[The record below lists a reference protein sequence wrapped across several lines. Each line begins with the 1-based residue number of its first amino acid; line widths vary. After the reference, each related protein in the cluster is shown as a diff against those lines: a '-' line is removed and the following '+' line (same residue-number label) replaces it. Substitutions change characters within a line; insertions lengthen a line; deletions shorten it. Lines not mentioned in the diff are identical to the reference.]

1 MRISDWSSDVCSS
14 DLFGA
19 VVQTENP
26 VNFNV
31 PVTIVDGDGDTAP
44 GSLAITTAPP
54 LLVIGS
60 ATDDDAGEPTD
71 HVVANPQGQPDGA
84 TQGGDFDAPPL
95 GHPCSV
101 THTRAQQ
108 ANHVPV
114 PQHSAKNARARGRES
129 TGLE

>member
-14 DLFGA
+14 DLGDFGA

-60 ATDDDAGEPTD
+60 ATDDDAGEPPD
-71 HVVANPQGQPDGA
+71 HVVAHPQGPPDGA
-84 TQGGDFDAPPL
+84 TPGGEN
-95 GHPCSV
+95 G
-101 THTRAQQ
+101 RA
-108 ANHVPV
+108 
-114 PQHSAKNARARGRES
+114 SCEARGCQDV
-129 TGLE
+129 

>member
-14 DLFGA
+14 DLTVVAGFTADGYNSIEFHHAGGDTFKIGDFGA

-60 ATDDDAGEPTD
+60 ATDADAGEPTD
-71 HVVANPQGQPDGA
+71 HVVANQPGQPDGHNA
-84 TQGGDFDAPPL
+84 GGGCGGQPHQKGKA
-95 GHPCSV
+95 S
-101 THTRAQQ
+101 
-108 ANHVPV
+108 
-114 PQHSAKNARARGRES
+114 
-129 TGLE
+129 